1 MTNEDVLHYTYPHKP
16 DALVL
21 NLMHRSNTHMSFT
34 LLIYTVDFLTEE
46 EAFLPSTGMGVNVQ
60 YMFLSCAIR

>member
-21 NLMHRSNTHMSFT
+21 NQMHRSNTHMSFT
-34 LLIYTVDFLTEE
+34 LLIYTVVFLTEE
-46 EAFLPSTGMGVNVQ
+46 EAFFTSTGMGVNVQ
-60 YMFLSCAIR
+60 YMFLSCAVR